1 MFLYGN
7 VKNPGKYSI
16 SSTDRLSDII
26 ERSGGYT
33 KSAYPLGASLYRKS
47 NRELETLFVEKAY
60 RNIISFIASNPAAL
74 SGGGSND
81 SLGIVLSEIKS
92 HKPVGRV
99 ITDFDLVNLKN
110 NIQSNIYLNDEDTI
124 HVPSYD
130 SNVYI
135 FGEVGNPG
143 SVVFNESANMKEYI
157 DKAGGFTRYSSK
169 DSVFIVSPNGETRKV
184 YANGLRQ
191 YIAQDID
198 VYPGS
203 VIYVQDI

>member
-1 MFLYGN
+1 M
-7 VKNPGKYSI
+7 
-16 SSTDRLSDII
+16 
-26 ERSGGYT
+26 
-33 KSAYPLGASLYRKS
+33 
-47 NRELETLFVEKAY
+47 
-60 RNIISFIASNPAAL
+60 
-74 SGGGSND
+74 
-81 SLGIVLSEIKS
+81 SEIKS

-203 VIYVQDI
+203 VIYVPRHIGKIEGVNFYATVAPIFSSLALSIASLNSINN